1 MTYAAPE
8 YGAVQSEVCG
18 SLILSWIKDNMLC
31 YLTLLWNTVPDL
43 GNSSLGHDDHEIV
56 LMYVF
61 DQICIFESFLKSDV
75 N

>member
-1 MTYAAPE
+1 
-8 YGAVQSEVCG
+8 
-18 SLILSWIKDNMLC
+18 MLC